1 MEKTSEPIK
10 RRKLSDEVQER
21 LLTLIRSQNLKP
33 GALLPSER
41 ELMAEYQV
49 GRPAIRE
56 AMQNLHRL
64 GLIEIKHGE
73 RPRVSEPSLQVLTEP
88 MALSMH
94 HLLTHS
100 ASTMDHLKEARLL
113 FELQMVRIA
122 AERRSDAD
130 MQRLEAILSA
140 QTGLRSDSE
149 GFLRHDGL
157 FHREIAA
164 ISGNPLFASIS
175 GAVFDWLAR
184 FHAEQVR
191 KPGLEQLTLDEH
203 RAILDTI
210 AARDADAA
218 ERAMKD
224 HLTRANTL
232 YHQDNARKVQAG

>member
-1 MEKTSEPIK
+1 MADHNAPIK

-21 LLTLIRSQNLKP
+21 LLALIRSQNLKP

-73 RPRVSEPSLQVLTEP
+73 RPRISEPSLRALVEP
-88 MALSMH
+88 MALGMH

-100 ASTMDHLKEARLL
+100 ASTMDHLKEARVL
-113 FELQMVRIA
+113 FEVQMVRIA
-122 AERRSDAD
+122 ADKRTDTDLQA
-130 MQRLEAILSA
+130 LEDVLTA
-140 QTGLRSDSE
+140 QAQLRSHSA

-157 FHREIAA
+157 FHSRIAA
-164 ISGNPLFASIS
+164 IGGNPLFASIS
-175 GAVFDWLAR
+175 SAMFDWLAQ
-184 FHAEQVR
+184 FHVELVR

-203 RAILDTI
+203 RAILDAI
-210 AARDADAA
+210 EAQDADAA
-218 ERAMKD
+218 EKAMSD
-224 HLTRANTL
+224 HLTRANKL
-232 YHQDNARKVQAG
+232 YQQDHARET

>member
-1 MEKTSEPIK
+1 MATSEEPIR

-21 LLTLIRSQNLKP
+21 LLGLIRSQKLKP

-41 ELMAEYQV
+41 ELMADYQV

-73 RPRVSEPSLQVLTEP
+73 RPRISKPSLSALAEP

-94 HLLTHS
+94 HVLTHS

-122 AERRSDAD
+122 AEKRTDED
-130 MQRLEAILSA
+130 LKDLEEVLETQA
-140 QTGLRSDSE
+140 TLRANPE

-157 FHREIAA
+157 FHSRIAQ
-164 ISGNPLFASIS
+164 ISGNPLFVSIS
-175 GAVFDWLAR
+175 SAMFDWLAQ
-184 FHAEQVR
+184 FHIEQVR

-210 AARDADAA
+210 TAQDPDAA
-218 ERAMKD
+218 EDAMRH
-224 HLTRANTL
+224 HLVRANTL
-232 YHQDNARKVQAG
+232 YHQDNARDA